1 MGYDADTGKFDDAY
15 EYVPVVVTNGA
26 GDAPVLLDLGGKGY
40 RTSMITT
47 NCARPDRVIKMF
59 DYLMSEQGQ
68 AECYYGEEGK
78 TFRYVVKP
86 GETVEVTKPD
96 GSTASQV
103 STYGKIEWTDS
114 AKEMLGST
122 ANTWYG
128 AGLKQISL
136 LQNPMY
142 VMMTSLYSAEM
153 DTYQF
158 YWPLCD
164 EGASDPLYVSP
175 LYLQIPARLFG
186 YKQVSGHRRYFRANR
201 GGVDTLSALY
211 RHGGQRGAGGTAVE
225 GRFEGNG
232 DLRSG
237 GEDGVS

>member
-1 MGYDADTGKFDDAY
+1 
-15 EYVPVVVTNGA
+15 
-26 GDAPVLLDLGGKGY
+26 
-40 RTSMITT
+40 MITT

-128 AGLKQISL
+128 ADSNRSAFCKI
-136 LQNPMY
+136 PC
-142 VMMTSLYSAEM
+142 TS
-153 DTYQF
+153 
-158 YWPLCD
+158 
-164 EGASDPLYVSP
+164 
-175 LYLQIPARLFG
+175 
-186 YKQVSGHRRYFRANR
+186 
-201 GGVDTLSALY
+201 
-211 RHGGQRGAGGTAVE
+211 
-225 GRFEGNG
+225 
-232 DLRSG
+232 
-237 GEDGVS
+237 